1 LHVWPD
7 LVTAPPRARNARI
20 LIVDGD
26 ARARADLCELLA
38 THGMIELAST
48 LAEAIAAIRA
58 CRPDAI
64 VVDVDLPDGSG
75 SALLDHVRGVDGIHV
90 AVIFVSARTSA
101 DERAS
106 AIEAG
111 AADYLVKPFAPRELS
126 ARVSTQLAL
135 AQVRGDAATI
145 QRISNMLAAEL
156 ELDRLAQLLTDETT
170 ALVGAEF
177 GALFYNVIGE
187 QNESYTLYALSGVPR
202 EAFSKFP
209 MPRNTHVFAPTF
221 RGEGVIRMDDVT
233 VDPRYGKNPPHHGM
247 PEGHLPVR
255 SYLAAPVIS
264 RSGEV
269 LGGLFFG
276 HSEPGVFAERHER
289 MVTGIAAQGAIAIDN
304 ARLHDRVRDLLD
316 SEREAREQ
324 AEQANRAK
332 DEFLAVLGHELRN
345 PLAPI
350 RTALQLMALR
360 GDPRTRERLVIE
372 RQVGHLVRLVDDL
385 LDVSRITRG
394 KIELSRQRIEL
405 ASVVGEALEMA
416 SPLLEQKQHRIVV
429 DVPGSGLLVDV
440 DPGRMAQVFSNL
452 LTNAAKYTPPD
463 GSVAVMA
470 SRRGDRIV
478 VQVHDNGVGI
488 AADSIERVFEPF
500 VQDSQ
505 ALDRARGGLGLG
517 LTIVRNFVELH
528 GGEVSVESPGEGLG
542 STFTVMLP
550 VAARPTTADED
561 TNVTQPVRVQRPDAR
576 RVLVV
581 DDNTDAADLVVA
593 TLSALGHHAEAAH
606 DGPSALA
613 LASRLRP
620 DLALLDIGL
629 PVMDGY
635 ELARRLRTVPGLDQV
650 RLVALT
656 GYGTDRDRERSMEAG
671 FDEHLVKPLAL
682 ERLEQVLAA
691 MARDRT
697 ALDRPT

>member
-1 LHVWPD
+1 LQVWPD
-7 LVTAPPRARNARI
+7 LLTEPASPPPAPPRARTARI

-26 ARARADLCELLA
+26 ACARGELCELLA
-38 THGMIELAST
+38 THGTIEVAAT
-48 LAEAIAAIRA
+48 LADAVAAIRA
-58 CRPDAI
+58 SRPDAI
-64 VVDVDLPDGSG
+64 VADVDLPGG
-75 SALLDHVRGVDGIHV
+75 AGLGLLDHARGIDGTHV
-90 AVIFVSARTSA
+90 AVIFVSARTSPE
-101 DERAS
+101 ERAS

-111 AADYLVKPFAPRELS
+111 AADYLAKPFSPRELL
-126 ARVSTQLAL
+126 ARVSTQLEL
-135 AQVRGDAATI
+135 AQVRADAATI
-145 QRISNMLAAEL
+145 QRISNRLAAEL
-156 ELDRLAQLLTDETT
+156 DLDKLAQLLTDESTT
-170 ALVGAEF
+170 LVGAEF

-187 QNESYTLYALSGVPR
+187 HNESYTLYTLSGVAR
-202 EAFSKFP
+202 EAFAMFP

-221 RGEGVIRMDDVT
+221 RGEGVIRLDDVT
-233 VDPRYGKNPPHHGM
+233 VDPRYGKNPPYNGM

-276 HSEPGVFAERHER
+276 HSQPGVFAERHER
-289 MVTGIAAQGAIAIDN
+289 IVTGIASQGAIAIDN

-316 SEREAREQ
+316 SERDAREQ

-350 RTALQLMALR
+350 QTALQLMALR

-394 KIELSRQRIEL
+394 KIELSRERVEL
-405 ASVVGEALEMA
+405 TSVVGEALEMA
-416 SPLLEQKQHRIVV
+416 SPLLEQKQHRVV
-429 DVPGSGLLVDV
+429 VEVPLSGLLVDV

-452 LTNAAKYTPPD
+452 LTNAAKYTPPG
-463 GSVAVMA
+463 GSIQVTAA
-470 SRRGDRIV
+470 RHGDQIV
-478 VQVHDNGVGI
+478 LQVRDNGIGI
-488 AADSIERVFEPF
+488 AADTIGRVFEPF

-528 GGEVSVESPGEGLG
+528 RGQVTVESPGKDLG
-542 STFTVMLP
+542 STFTVTLP
-550 VAARPTTADED
+550 VAGRLATADED
-561 TNVTQPVRVQRPDAR
+561 TKVTQPIQVQRPDAR

-620 DLALLDIGL
+620 ELALLDIGL

-635 ELARRLRTVPGLDQV
+635 ELARRLRTMPGLDHV

-656 GYGTDRDRERSMEAG
+656 GYGTDRDRQRSIDAG

-682 ERLEQVLAA
+682 ERLEQVLAS
-691 MARDRT
+691 M
-697 ALDRPT
+697 PE